1 MNMNMKI
8 VENVYTKLN
17 EVGRGED
24 VSMRFFSRTWLD
36 KTPSYVGHKK
46 SVGEDISHDAIFT
59 LYGKIIAQRV
69 DAERSLASNTED
81 DRELVDIYLHKIKI
95 FRTLEHYVQWAIF
108 ENAAESQGV
117 EL

>member
-1 MNMNMKI
+1 MNMNMRI
-8 VENVYTKLN
+8 IENVFSKLN

-24 VSMRFFSRTWLD
+24 VSMRFFSRKWLRKD
-36 KTPSYVGHKK
+36 PSYVAHKK
-46 SVGEDISHDAIFT
+46 SLGEDVSHDAIFT

-81 DRELVDIYLHKIKI
+81 DRELVEIYLHKIEV
-95 FRTLEHYVQWAIF
+95 FRGLEYYVSSAIF
-108 ENAAESQGV
+108 ENAASEAGV